1 MRRILAGLA
10 LAFSLPLMAANQ
22 LPSTATAQANIQQFI
37 NVMVKK
43 YHFTDAQL
51 QKLLADRKP
60 NMDIIRRITFPYE
73 SKPWSVYRSHFITPG
88 RINGGV
94 NYWNKH
100 EKTLAAAEKKYG
112 VPASVIV
119 AIIGVESNY
128 GSHAAN
134 FNELD
139 ALSTLA
145 FYYPK
150 RSKFFKK
157 ELKQYLILARSQKI
171 DPRSL
176 EGSYAGALGIPQ
188 FMPSSYRHYGVDF
201 SRDGKIDLLNDHMDA
216 IGSIANYLSENG
228 WRRNQSVAIEAKL
241 KQASSK
247 RYLDKKPVRL
257 STWSKRGVKPEH
269 KIKGNLRGK
278 LIEMGK
284 ANSDYWL
291 VFRNFKAIMSY
302 NPRIPY
308 AMAVYQL
315 SREIKSAHDKHNA

>member
-1 MRRILAGLA
+1 MRRILAVLA
-10 LAFSLPLMAANQ
+10 LVVSLPIMAANPV
-22 LPSTATAQANIQQFI
+22 PSAATANANIQRFI
-37 NVMVKK
+37 SVMVKK
-43 YHFTDAQL
+43 YHFKDAEL
-51 QKLLADRKP
+51 QKLLANRKP
-60 NMDIIRRITFPYE
+60 NMDIIHRITSPYE
-73 SKPWSVYRSHFITPG
+73 SKPWGVYRSHFVTDK
-88 RINGGV
+88 RIQNGV
-94 NYWNKH
+94 KYWNAH
-100 EKTLAAAEKKYG
+100 QKTLSAAQRKYG

-157 ELKQYLILARSQKI
+157 ELKQYLILARNQKI

-201 SRDGKIDLLNDHMDA
+201 SKDGKIDLLNDHMDA

-241 KQASSK
+241 KRASSK
-247 RYLDKKPVRL
+247 RYLDKKPVNL
-257 STWSKRGVKPEH
+257 STWSRRGVKPEQRV
-269 KIKGNLRGK
+269 KGNLRGK
-278 LIEMGK
+278 LIEMG
-284 ANSDYWL
+284 NTNNDYWL

-302 NPRIPY
+302 NPRVPY

-315 SREIKSAHDKHNA
+315 SREIKAAHDQQNA